1 MAEAEGASHMAPVEV
16 DKKVEV
22 ELDVEYKM
30 IHPLYL
36 RTSTA
41 FTYVTRLGRS
51 VLKIGIT

>member
-1 MAEAEGASHMAPVEV
+1 MAPVEV

-51 VLKIGIT
+51 VLKIGRT